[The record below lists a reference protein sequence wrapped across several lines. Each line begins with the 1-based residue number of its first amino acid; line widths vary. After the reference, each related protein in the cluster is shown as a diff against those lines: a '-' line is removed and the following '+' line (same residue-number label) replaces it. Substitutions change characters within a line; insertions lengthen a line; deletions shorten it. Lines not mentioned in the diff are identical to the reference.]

1 MTIHPVQYNM
11 LLSEIYVSHFRNF
24 VKKDVSFSPHLTLIV
39 GENARGKT
47 SLLEAIYTSVFGKG
61 YRESRE
67 QELVQWDED
76 QTLIESVFIENG
88 AKTIFQIRLLRKADD
103 RVEKQYFVNKTG
115 KSSMQY
121 KEFQTK
127 AVLFAPEHISVVDG
141 SPSTRRT
148 YFDTALCEFDKE
160 YRKRLRN
167 YETALRK
174 RNKVL
179 ELHQNEF
186 QLDQE
191 LPFWN
196 QYLLEQATYIT
207 KTREQ
212 YIDYLNKNP
221 HVDGKEFAIQYMKDE
236 FSEDRMRLVFQQEK
250 RMRRTVIG
258 PQKDEFLITLK
269 NDREKNVH
277 LYGSRSEQR
286 LAVFWLKLN
295 EIKYFEEVL
304 EKKPILLL
312 DDVFSELDE
321 HNKELVLKVIKNYQ
335 TVISTT
341 EDHLNDLEQIPE
353 TIIHL

>member
-1 MTIHPVQYNM
+1 M
-11 LLSEIYVSHFRNF
+11 LLSKIHLVHFRNF
-24 VKKDVSFSPHLTLIV
+24 EKKDVAFNPHLTLIV

-47 SLLEAIYTSVFGKG
+47 SLLEAIYTSVFGRG

-67 QELVQWDED
+67 QELITWDED
-76 QTLIESVFIENG
+76 QALVESVFTEHD

-127 AVLFAPEHISVVDG
+127 AVLFAPEHISIVDG
-141 SPSTRRT
+141 SPSTRRG

-167 YETALRK
+167 YEIALRK

-179 ELHQNEF
+179 EMYQNES

-196 QYLLEQATYIT
+196 QYLLEQAAYIT
-207 KTREQ
+207 KTREKYMQ
-212 YIDYLNKNP
+212 YLNEHP
-221 HVDGKEFAIQYMKDE
+221 YVDGKEFSITYLKDE
-236 FSEDRMRLVFQQEK
+236 FNEDRMRLVYQQEK

-258 PQKDEFLITLK
+258 PQKDEFKITLK
-269 NDREKNVH
+269 GEREKDVH

-295 EIKYFEEVL
+295 EINYFEDVL
-304 EKKPILLL
+304 GKKPLLLL

-321 HNKELVLKVIKNYQ
+321 HNKELVMKVIKKYQ
-335 TVISTT
+335 TVITTT